1 MTLLTVPWPLPKA
14 SVEYAWVQP
23 HKLQLSALKS
33 VGSPT
38 QQMGRGS
45 ERKLTER
52 ERAEKRKLVWL
63 IFNGWKINQISSLFA
78 SPLQRRRQEGVFVT
92 LDYVRALTL
101 FSALMRAHA
110 CSCLCTWIWKCFR
123 MCVCKC
129 FCECLSI
136 SFCLK
141 LWTVARQ
148 LWQRQAQRSGWTDTS
163 TCLWFL
169 ISGTGQ
175 HRYITRSESHQAKRQ
190 SVEMI

>member
-38 QQMGRGS
+38 QQMGGGS

-78 SPLQRRRQEGVFVT
+78 SALQRQRQEGVCTSRHADSQHTTTCARWLCFPRSCVRMHAAVCALEYGSAFECVYASAFVSVCPYHFAWSSGQLPGNCGRGRLSARAGQT
-92 LDYVRALTL
+92 LP
-101 FSALMRAHA
+101 HA
-110 CSCLCTWIWKCFR
+110 YGFW
-123 MCVCKC
+123 
-129 FCECLSI
+129 
-136 SFCLK
+136 
-141 LWTVARQ
+141 
-148 LWQRQAQRSGWTDTS
+148 
-163 TCLWFL
+163 
-169 ISGTGQ
+169 
-175 HRYITRSESHQAKRQ
+175 
-190 SVEMI
+190 

>member
-78 SPLQRRRQEGVFVT
+78 SAWQRQRQEGVCSSRHADSNTRARVDFV
-92 LDYVRALTL
+92 
-101 FSALMRAHA
+101 FRAHA
-110 CSCLCTWIWKCFR
+110 CACMQLFVHLNMEVLSNVCMQVLLWVSVHIILPEALDSCQA
-123 MCVCKC
+123 
-129 FCECLSI
+129 
-136 SFCLK
+136 
-141 LWTVARQ
+141 TVAEAGSALGLDRHFHMPMVFDK
-148 LWQRQAQRSGWTDTS
+148 RHRSAQIHYQVRVASG
-163 TCLWFL
+163 
-169 ISGTGQ
+169 
-175 HRYITRSESHQAKRQ
+175 
-190 SVEMI
+190 